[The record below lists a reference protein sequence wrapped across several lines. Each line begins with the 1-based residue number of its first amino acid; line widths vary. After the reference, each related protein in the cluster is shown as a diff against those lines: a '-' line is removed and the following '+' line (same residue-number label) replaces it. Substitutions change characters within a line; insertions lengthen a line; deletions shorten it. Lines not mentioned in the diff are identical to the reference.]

1 MSYRGAQI
9 NPSKSDISQIKFY
22 VILIPMAIFMSLP
35 IIYLISTAFKPMDEL
50 FAYPPRFFVQKPT
63 LENFE
68 DLGYI
73 MTMSGVPLSR
83 YFFNSALSSFLIV
96 AGTLLISIYSAYILS
111 KKNFKSKKLLFSI
124 NTLSLMFVP
133 VAVRI
138 PRYLIIEKSGLLDT
152 MVILILPM
160 LAMPVGLFLIK
171 QFMDQVPDAVLEAA
185 RIDGANDFQTIYRI
199 IIPMIKPA
207 IVTVAILSFQVSWNT
222 ADPSTFYVNNESLKT
237 FAYYMAAIS
246 TATSN
251 SVAGQGIAA
260 AGALILFI
268 PNLIIFIFMQRNVVN
283 TMAHSGIK

>member
-1 MSYRGAQI
+1 MSYRGTKI
-9 NPSKSDISQIKFY
+9 NPSKSDISHIKFY
-22 VILIPMAIFMSLP
+22 VILIPMSILMTLP

-50 FAYPPRFFVQKPT
+50 FAYPPRFFVQNPT

-68 DLGYI
+68 DLGYV

-83 YFFNSALSSFLIV
+83 YIFNSVFSSLLV
-96 AGTLLISIYSAYILS
+96 VVGTLLISVYAAYILS
-111 KKNFKSKKLLFSI
+111 KKDFKSKKLLFSI
-124 NTLSLMFVP
+124 NTLSLMFVQ

-138 PRYLIIEKSGLLDT
+138 PRYLIIEKSGLLDSLA
-152 MVILILPM
+152 ILILPM

-185 RIDGANDFQTIYRI
+185 RIDGANDFRMIHKI
-199 IIPMIKPA
+199 IIPVIKPA
-207 IVTVAILSFQVSWNT
+207 IVTVAILAFQVSWNT
-222 ADPSTFYVNNESLKT
+222 ADASMFYVNSESLKT

-246 TATSN
+246 TATGN

-260 AGALILFI
+260 AGALVLFI
-268 PNLIIFIFMQRNVVN
+268 PNLVIFIIMQSNVVN

>member
-1 MSYRGAQI
+1 MSYRGTKI
-9 NPSKSDISQIKFY
+9 NPSKSDISHIKFY
-22 VILIPMAIFMSLP
+22 AILIPMAILMTLP

-50 FAYPPRFFVQKPT
+50 FAYPPRFFVRNPT

-68 DLGYI
+68 DLGYV
-73 MTMSGVPLSR
+73 MTMSGIPLSR
-83 YFFNSALSSFLIV
+83 YMFNSVFSSFLIV
-96 AGTLLISIYSAYILS
+96 AGTLLISVYAAYILS
-111 KKNFKSKKLLFSI
+111 KKDFKSKKLLFSI

-152 MVILILPM
+152 LVILILPM

-185 RIDGANDFQTIYRI
+185 RIDGANDFRMLHKI

-207 IVTVAILSFQVSWNT
+207 IVTVAILAFQVSWNT
-222 ADPSTFYVNNESLKT
+222 ADASMFYVNSESLKT

-246 TATSN
+246 TATGN

-260 AGALILFI
+260 AGALVLFI
-268 PNLIIFIFMQRNVVN
+268 PNLVIFIIMQSNVVN

>member
-260 AGALILFI
+260 AGALVLFI
-268 PNLIIFIFMQRNVVN
+268 PNLVIFIFMQRNVVN

>member
-1 MSYRGAQI
+1 MSYRGTKI
-9 NPSKSDISQIKFY
+9 NPSNFDISHIKFY
-22 VILIPMAIFMSLP
+22 AILIPMAVLMTLP

-50 FAYPPRFFVQKPT
+50 FAYPPRFFVQNPT

-68 DLGYI
+68 DLGYV
-73 MTMSGVPLSR
+73 MAMSGVPLSR
-83 YFFNSALSSFLIV
+83 YIYNSIFSSFLIV
-96 AGTLLISIYSAYILS
+96 VGTLLISVYAAYILS
-111 KKNFKSKKLLFSI
+111 KKDFKSKKLLFSI

-152 MVILILPM
+152 LAILILPM

-185 RIDGANDFQTIYRI
+185 RIDGANDVRMLHKI

-207 IVTVAILSFQVSWNT
+207 IVTVAILAFQVSWNT
-222 ADPSTFYVNNESLKT
+222 ADASMFYVNSESLKT

-246 TATSN
+246 TATGN

-260 AGALILFI
+260 AGALVLFI
-268 PNLIIFIFMQRNVVN
+268 PNLVIFIFMQSNVVN